1 MGGTPISHR
10 QKMPQASDSAKCESV
25 ACALNV
31 KKSSSNM
38 QNKDKMPQASDS
50 AKRESVACALNV
62 KKSSS
67 KT

>member
-1 MGGTPISHR
+1 
-10 QKMPQASDSAKCESV
+10 
-25 ACALNV
+25 
-31 KKSSSNM
+31 M

-67 KT
+67 NMQTRAEMPQASDSAKSVFAACALNVRKK

>member
-1 MGGTPISHR
+1 
-10 QKMPQASDSAKCESV
+10 
-25 ACALNV
+25 
-31 KKSSSNM
+31 M
-38 QNKDKMPQASDS
+38 QNKDKMPQVSDS

>member
-1 MGGTPISHR
+1 
-10 QKMPQASDSAKCESV
+10 
-25 ACALNV
+25 
-31 KKSSSNM
+31 M

-50 AKRESVACALNV
+50 AKRESVAYALNV